1 MTETPEKFGTS
12 SAIAKRAVKKPTQ
25 WQRIMKVPVLGTGI
39 AANLAWNKK
48 MVFEVIGR
56 VTAIGEIAGVSMAVM
71 PYLPPAAQAIV
82 TAVIMTSV
90 PVGALGS
97 ANAEGLKTAWD
108 RWRSNHRARKEVS
121 QEPVEPD
128 PPPAANPS
136 PAADPRTASLEERL
150 ARLEMADME
159 MRQNNAAALADMA
172 QLREQNTALQQSNHA
187 VRTQN
192 VELHNENAQ
201 LKGTV
206 ESLWNVVQA
215 HSVLFKG
222 QEKQLAEHD
231 QTLGRQGQSLARH
244 DSALAGH
251 GETLLGHENRLQQ
264 HDSTLKAHDEQLR
277 QPPQAAVPTP
287 PLPFPDT
294 FVDAKQGP
302 SK

>member
-1 MTETPEKFGTS
+1 MSEPVVPYGRGNGVKLYGKKKPSFWQRVVRNTQITGIGLKGGTRKSWYDFVGTMTAYGFAAVSTYVIGSTQLP
-12 SAIAKRAVKKPTQ
+12 AAVKAVITTALAGPVAIKVGASFWSET
-25 WQRIMKVPVLGTGI
+25 MKVVGDERTKDKEARAAAEAEPV
-39 AANLAWNKK
+39 
-48 MVFEVIGR
+48 VDP
-56 VTAIGEIAGVSMAVM
+56 EIAG
-71 PYLPPAAQAIV
+71 
-82 TAVIMTSV
+82 
-90 PVGALGS
+90 
-97 ANAEGLKTAWD
+97 LK
-108 RWRSNHRARKEVS
+108 
-121 QEPVEPD
+121 
-128 PPPAANPS
+128 
-136 PAADPRTASLEERL
+136 ERL

-201 LKGTV
+201 LKSTV

-222 QEKQLAEHD
+222 QEKQLADHE
-231 QTLGRQGQSLARH
+231 QTLGRQGQSIARH

-264 HDSTLKAHDEQLR
+264 HDSTLKSHDEQLR
-277 QPPQAAVPTP
+277 KPPPQAAVPTP